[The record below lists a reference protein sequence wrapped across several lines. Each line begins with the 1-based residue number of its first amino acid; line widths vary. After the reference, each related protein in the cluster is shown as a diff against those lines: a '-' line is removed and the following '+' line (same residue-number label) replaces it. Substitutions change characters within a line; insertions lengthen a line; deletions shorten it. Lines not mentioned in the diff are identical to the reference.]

1 MRLHVLSVLA
11 VALLTG
17 ACTVPLAPGFHIEHE
32 QAQAEYIAGAAP
44 APRFHAHITYHA
56 VNSGNAPLSVI
67 NAVLPNPAT
76 IARENLRVTFDG
88 AEAAVQPLPFDSA
101 VPHSSIPFELR
112 LAKPWTEKQRITAE
126 IDFDIS
132 AGNNRLVL
140 LAADGFA
147 LDNYAWFPRLEA
159 PKHFLAKGEERAA
172 ITEISIVVPRDF
184 LALSSGTLLGK
195 KQRGNELEHRFRIRP
210 NDSNPFI
217 VAGRYHQQSMKA
229 DGAAVYFWTFSNL
242 SSAAAQ
248 DAGRQIAAATAF
260 FDSTFGGRSNKGSSP
275 IWVVESPSPADSAAP
290 PSQSLPNVLV
300 LAPEIIDQGIA
311 HNQVTDAVLRLLAE
325 TWTRWSAFPRAD
337 ERFLGPSLATYAV
350 DCWHESR
357 EGESSRR
364 ARIADL
370 LRAYDEKYATPGQP
384 AAGAPEKPPA
394 PETHSREKASLFLAA
409 LEDQCGATQVR
420 KGMAYSLTAL
430 RGREYGYDDLRA
442 GVTSQGC
449 SGLGRTFHE
458 WLDQPG
464 IPGDFRSRYAS
475 QTASSTGGNAAPT
488 KVEH

>member
-1 MRLHVLSVLA
+1 MRLRVSSALA
-11 VALLTG
+11 VVLLTS
-17 ACTVPLAPGFHIEHE
+17 ACTVPLAPGFRIEHE
-32 QAQAEYIAGAAP
+32 QAQAEYLVGAAP
-44 APRFHAHITYHA
+44 AQRFHAHITYHA

-67 NAVLPNPAT
+67 KAVLPNPAT
-76 IARENLRVTFDG
+76 VARENLRVTFDG
-88 AEAAVQPLPFDSA
+88 AEATVQPLPVDSA
-101 VPHSSIPFELR
+101 APRSSSPFEVR
-112 LAKPWTEKQRITAE
+112 LAKLWIERQRVRAE

-132 AGNNRLVL
+132 ASNNRSVL

-147 LDNYAWFPRLEA
+147 LDNYAWFPRLDA
-159 PKHFLAKGEERAA
+159 PKHFLAKGDERAP

-184 LALSSGTLLGK
+184 LALSSGVPLGK

-217 VAGRYHQQSMKA
+217 VAGRYRQQSVKA
-229 DGAAVYFWTFSNL
+229 AEAAVYFWTFSNL
-242 SSAAAQ
+242 SSDAAQ
-248 DAGRQIAAATAF
+248 NAGREIATAASY
-260 FDSTFGGRSNKGSSP
+260 FDSTFGVRSEKGRPP
-275 IWVVESPSPADSAAP
+275 IWIVESPSPADSPAP
-290 PSQSLPNVLV
+290 PSQSLPNVVV
-300 LAPEIIDQGIA
+300 LAPDVIAQDIA

-370 LRAYDEKYATPGQP
+370 LRAYDERYSTPAP
-384 AAGAPEKPPA
+384 PVAGATQKPRP
-394 PETHSREKASLFLAA
+394 PETRSREKASLFLAA

-420 KGMAYSLTAL
+420 KGMAYSFTVL
-430 RGREYGYDDLRA
+430 RGREYSYDDLRA
-442 GVTSQGC
+442 GVASQGC
-449 SGLGRTFHE
+449 TGLGRMFHE
-458 WLDQPG
+458 WLEQPG
-464 IPGDFRSRYAS
+464 IPEDFRNRYAS
-475 QTASSTGGNAAPT
+475 ANSTASAAPG